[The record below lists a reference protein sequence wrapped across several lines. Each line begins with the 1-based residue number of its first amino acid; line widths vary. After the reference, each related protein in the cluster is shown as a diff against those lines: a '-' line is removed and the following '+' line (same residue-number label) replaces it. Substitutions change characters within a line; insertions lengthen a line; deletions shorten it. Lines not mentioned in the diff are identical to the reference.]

1 MKVLKDMGKILLI
14 SVALSFLWSCGAPS
28 NDPEARAE
36 RIGQKLRCPVCRG
49 VPIADSPSE
58 LARQMMEVVRRQI
71 AEGKSDEE
79 ILKYFEERYG
89 EWALL
94 QPKPEGMNLAIWILP
109 VGFLLGGAAVILI
122 RLKKRR

>member
-1 MKVLKDMGKILLI
+1 MGKIFLI
-14 SVALSFLWSCGAPS
+14 AIVVSFFWNCGASP

-36 RIGQKLRCPVCRG
+36 RIGQQLRCPVCRG

-58 LARQMMEVVRRQI
+58 LARQMMDVVRQQI
-71 AEGKSDEE
+71 AEGKSDKE
-79 ILKYFEERYG
+79 IFKYFEERYG

-94 QPKPEGMNLAIWILP
+94 KPKPEGMNLAIWILP
-109 VGFLLGGAAVILI
+109 AGFLLGGAAVIVM